1 MRRLLSILPPRL
13 RLALLVSSLL
23 AALLAAGYLLW
34 LRDSSL
40 VAVEKTAVTGLTT
53 RDAGEIRTALRSAA
67 QEMTT
72 LNVDAEALERA
83 VASYP
88 AVAGIDT
95 SVDLPHG
102 LEIEVAE
109 RRPVA
114 TIARPDGSEVPAA
127 ADGTLLPDFEAD
139 ALLPRVP
146 GGAPEGES
154 VSDEATLAA
163 LAAVDAAPADLARR
177 IEVVERRGGGELVA
191 VLEDGPLV
199 VLGDSSRAEAKW
211 IAAAAVLAQG
221 DAAGAGYVDVSLPER
236 PAVGG

>member
-1 MRRLLSILPPRL
+1 MRRLLSVLPPRL
-13 RLALLVSSLL
+13 RRAVLVSTLL

-40 VAVEKTAVTGLTT
+40 VGVEKTTVTGLTT
-53 RDAGEIRTALRSAA
+53 RDADEIRAELRSAA
-67 QEMTT
+67 QGMTT

-83 VASYP
+83 VVSYP

-102 LEIEVAE
+102 LEVEVAE

-114 TIARPDGSEVPAA
+114 TVARPDGSDVPAA

-139 ALLPRVP
+139 ASLPHVP
-146 GGAPEGES
+146 GDAPEGDA
-154 VSDEATLAA
+154 VSDDATLAV
-163 LAAVDAAPADLARR
+163 LAAVDGAPADLARR
-177 IEVVERRGGGELVA
+177 IEAVERRDGGELVA

-211 IAAAAVLAQG
+211 SAAAAVLAQG

>member
-13 RLALLVSSLL
+13 RVAVVVSTLLVALLG
-23 AALLAAGYLLW
+23 AGYLLW

-40 VAVEKTAVTGLTT
+40 VRVEKTTVTGLTT
-53 RDAGEIRTALRSAA
+53 RDAGEIRAELRGAA
-67 QEMTT
+67 QGMTT

-88 AVAGIDT
+88 AVAGLDT

-102 LEIEVAE
+102 LEIDVVE

-114 TIARPDGSEVPAA
+114 TVAASDGSAVPVA
-127 ADGTLLPDFEAD
+127 ADGTLLPDFAAD
-139 ALLPRVP
+139 GSLPRVP
-146 GGAPEGES
+146 GEAPTADA
-154 VSDEATLAA
+154 VTDDATLAA
-163 LAAVDAAPADLARR
+163 LVAVDGAPDDLARR
-177 IEVVERRGGGELVA
+177 IEVVERQRGGLVA
-191 VLEDGPLV
+191 VLDEGPVV
-199 VLGDSSRAEAKW
+199 VLGDSSRAEDKW
-211 IAAAAVLAQG
+211 IAAAAVLARG

>member
-1 MRRLLSILPPRL
+1 MLSALPPRL
-13 RLALLVSSLL
+13 RLAVVLSTLL

-34 LRDSSL
+34 LRDSPL
-40 VAVEKTAVTGLTT
+40 VAVENTTVTGLTT
-53 RDAGEIRTALRSAA
+53 GDAGEIRTELRRAA
-67 QEMTT
+67 EGMTT

-102 LEIEVAE
+102 LEVEVAE

-114 TIARPDGSEVPAA
+114 MVEAADGTAVPAA
-127 ADGTLLPDFEAD
+127 ADGTLLPDFAAD
-139 ALLPRVP
+139 GSLPRLP
-146 GGAPEGES
+146 GEAPEGGT
-154 VSDEATLAA
+154 VTGDATLDG
-163 LAAVDAAPADLARR
+163 LAAVDAAPANLARR
-177 IEVVERRGGGELVA
+177 VEVVEPRGGRLVA

-199 VLGDSSRAEAKW
+199 VLGDSSRADAKW